1 MNSEFCVAVHAL
13 VFLSHKQAS
22 LSSETLAKNI
32 CTHPA
37 RVRRVMA
44 KLKRAGLVHTK
55 EGVDGGYQFPHPP
68 GRGNASAGGRGA
80 GPFLYLL
87 HLAQRRHGYGLP
99 DRFGDGCGHGRAFR
113 PDGRPVPGVSARDY
127 HRRRL
132 PTDPGRGPRERMA
145 GLRQLS
151 PVQPGQDAEGRARAF
166 PHKGKRGAGG
176 GSPPP
181 RAAGRPL

>member
-55 EGVDGGYQFPHPP
+55 EGVDGGYQFVLSP
-68 GRGNASAGGRGA
+68 REVT
-80 GPFLYLL
+80 
-87 HLAQRRHGYGLP
+87 LAQICEAVGNRLVSSSWRS
-99 DRFGDGCGHGRAFR
+99 GDLDKKCLISSGMGEVMDGIYDQLNNACMQQLQMLTIQDIDQKIFFR
-113 PDGRPVPGVSARDY
+113 
-127 HRRRL
+127 
-132 PTDPGRGPRERMA
+132 TDE
-145 GLRQLS
+145 QLI
-151 PVQPGQDAEGRARAF
+151 Q
-166 PHKGKRGAGG
+166 
-176 GSPPP
+176 
-181 RAAGRPL
+181 